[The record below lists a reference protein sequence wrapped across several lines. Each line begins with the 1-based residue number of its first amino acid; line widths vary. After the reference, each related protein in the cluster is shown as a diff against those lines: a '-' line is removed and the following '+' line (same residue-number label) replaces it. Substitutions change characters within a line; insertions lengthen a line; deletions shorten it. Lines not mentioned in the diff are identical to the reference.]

1 MVAAFSPNVPLD
13 HGGDVFLLTTSTR
26 HMAQNAQPL
35 AVREPSLYS
44 WYYLNGPFYV
54 YSQDQ
59 DPQRP
64 FFRPIRLR
72 RRLRSGFLPVVH
84 HPQRPGA
91 HGAIWRGHDYLRNTN
106 PIAILGRLWRIAPL
120 TEFHRCPFERSVLAQ
135 RASDHVTSSL
145 DVHRPLLG
153 HVTRCPPRPR
163 HLDAV
168 QRALLQHLAPAPE
181 R

>member
-1 MVAAFSPNVPLD
+1 MDTACYALVARASFPRQRRSLFELSRYRPLLQALPPTFFLFMVAAFSPNVPPD

-91 HGAIWRGHDYLRNTN
+91 HGAIWRGHDHLRNTN
-106 PIAILGRLWRIAPL
+106 PTTILGRLWKVSSL
-120 TEFHRCPFERSVLAQ
+120 TDFPHGPFEHTV
-135 RASDHVTSSL
+135 RA
-145 DVHRPLLG
+145 
-153 HVTRCPPRPR
+153 
-163 HLDAV
+163 
-168 QRALLQHLAPAPE
+168 
-181 R
+181 